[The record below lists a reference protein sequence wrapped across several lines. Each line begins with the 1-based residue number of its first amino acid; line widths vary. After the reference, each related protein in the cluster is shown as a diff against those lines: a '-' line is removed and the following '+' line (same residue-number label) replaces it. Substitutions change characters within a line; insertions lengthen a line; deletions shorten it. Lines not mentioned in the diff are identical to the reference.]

1 MRDNVIIPPDR
12 LADAA
17 DAVLLG
23 LAEMGTAHAGRLPSN
38 ILGTPEQ
45 PLAFCDFTRA
55 EIVAAEHF
63 LLRCGLFTPSAGGT
77 GSIHDQNGAA

>member
-1 MRDNVIIPPDR
+1 MQDNVIIPPDR

-23 LAEMGTAHAGRLPSN
+23 LSEMGPAHAGRLPSS

-45 PLAFCDFTRA
+45 PLAFCDFTRD
-55 EIVAAEHF
+55 EIAAAEHF
-63 LLRCGLFTPSAGGT
+63 LLRCGLFTLSASRT
-77 GSIHDQNGAA
+77 GSLHDQNGAA